1 MSNRNNIS
9 PIPFFTDKGEQTKWY
24 AFGRDYVYLSPKIY
38 ILPFQIQ
45 RAERKDFA
53 PSDEITSE
61 YIDGYLDKN
70 GNLVEQSGLN
80 AGVGSIDASE
90 ITNGY
95 LYINNMPSPI
105 FYKEITTR
113 VRGAQIAFVNAS
125 GKVFK
130 VENPITALGNT
141 TWSGVVTIPSGT
153 ATIYVTQYNK
163 TVSEENATYNKVAIT
178 PKTIKSAVLRD
189 ANDDAEITDLQM
201 TFSYSTI
208 DGRDYIVHIG
218 EEIDFLIAFEGYTD
232 KMYLELSDGIDT
244 WYSAYFGFCNPCM
257 KIEWYD
263 ADDFIMDAGAIVY
276 SNGYKNEIF
285 LDTEIGMPEYEFE
298 EEVAERNGY
307 QFPISQIS
315 YKKYKFTILVP
326 EEVCDVM
333 RFIRL
338 SDHIYIS
345 TRENTYK
352 ATSFLMTPT
361 WAEQGYLAEV
371 ACEFTTDTVAK
382 KIGKGV
388 TIAKN
393 V

>member
-9 PIPFFTDKGEQTKWY
+9 PFPFFLDKGEQTKWY
-24 AFGRDYVYLSPKIY
+24 AFGRDYVYLSPKRY

-53 PSDEITSE
+53 PSDAIVSE
-61 YIDGYLDKN
+61 YTDGYLDKN

-105 FYKEITTR
+105 FYQEITMR
-113 VRGAQIAFVNAS
+113 VQGAQIAFVNGS
-125 GKVFK
+125 GQVIK
-130 VENPITALGNT
+130 VENPITELGNT
-141 TWSGVVTIPSGT
+141 TWSGMVAIPQGT
-153 ATIYVTQYNK
+153 TTIYVTQYNK
-163 TVSEENATYNKVAIT
+163 VVSEENATYNKVAIT

-189 ANDDAEITDLQM
+189 AKTDAKIADLALA
-201 TFSYSTI
+201 FSYITI
-208 DGRDYIVHIG
+208 DSKDYIVHKG
-218 EEIDFLIAFEGYTD
+218 EETAFLEGFTD

-244 WYSAYFGFCNPCM
+244 WYSAYFGFCEPCM
-257 KIEWYD
+257 RIEWYD
-263 ADDFIMDAGAIVY
+263 VEDFLFDAGAIAY
-276 SNGYKNEIF
+276 SDGYKNEMF
-285 LDTEIGMPEYEFE
+285 FDAEIGMPEYEFE

-338 SDHIYIS
+338 SDHIRIS
-345 TRENTYK
+345 TKKDTYE

-361 WAEQGYLAEV
+361 WAEQGYFAEV

>member
-9 PIPFFTDKGEQTKWY
+9 PFPFFLDKGEQTKWY
-24 AFGRDYVYLSPKIY
+24 AFGRDYVYLSPKRY

-53 PSDEITSE
+53 PSDVIASD

-70 GNLVEQSGLN
+70 GNLVEQRGLN

-105 FYKEITTR
+105 FYQEITMR
-113 VRGAQIAFVNAS
+113 VQGAQISFVNGS
-125 GKVFK
+125 GQVIK
-130 VENPITALGNT
+130 VENPITELGNT
-141 TWSGVVTIPSGT
+141 TWSGMVAIPQGT
-153 ATIYVTQYNK
+153 TTIYVTQYNK
-163 TVSEENATYNKVAIT
+163 VVSEENATYNKVAIT

-189 ANDDAEITDLQM
+189 AKTDAKIADLALA
-201 TFSYSTI
+201 FSYITI
-208 DGRDYIVHIG
+208 ESKDYIVHKG
-218 EEIDFLIAFEGYTD
+218 EETSILEGFTD

-244 WYSAYFGFCNPCM
+244 WYSAYFGFCEPCM
-257 KIEWYD
+257 RIEWYD
-263 ADDFIMDAGAIVY
+263 AEDFLFDAGAIAY
-276 SNGYKNEIF
+276 SDGYKNEMF
-285 LDTEIGMPEYEFE
+285 FDAEIGMPEYEFE

-338 SDHIYIS
+338 SDHIRIS
-345 TRENTYK
+345 TKNDTYE

>member
-9 PIPFFTDKGEQTKWY
+9 PFPFFLDKGEQTKWY
-24 AFGRDYVYLSPKIY
+24 AFGRDYVYLSPKRY

-53 PSDEITSE
+53 PSDAIASD

-70 GNLVEQSGLN
+70 GNLVEQRDLN

-90 ITNGY
+90 ISNGY

-105 FYKEITTR
+105 FYQEITTR
-113 VRGAQIAFVNAS
+113 VQGAQIAFVNGS
-125 GKVFK
+125 GQVLK
-130 VENPITALGNT
+130 VENPITELGNT
-141 TWSGVVTIPSGT
+141 TWSGMVAIPQGT
-153 ATIYVTQYNK
+153 TTIYVTQYNK
-163 TVSEENATYNKVAIT
+163 IVSEENATYNKVAIT

-189 ANDDAEITDLQM
+189 AKTDAKIADLAL
-201 TFSYSTI
+201 TFSYITI
-208 DGRDYIVHIG
+208 ESKDYIVHKG
-218 EEIDFLIAFEGYTD
+218 EETALLEGFTD

-244 WYSAYFGFCNPCM
+244 WYSAYFGFCEPCM
-257 KIEWYD
+257 RIEWYD
-263 ADDFIMDAGAIVY
+263 VEDFLFDAGAIAY
-276 SNGYKNEIF
+276 SDGYKNEMF
-285 LDTEIGMPEYEFE
+285 FDAEIGMPEYEFE

-338 SDHIYIS
+338 SDHIRIS
-345 TRENTYK
+345 TKNDTYE

-388 TIAKN
+388 TIAKS

>member
-9 PIPFFTDKGEQTKWY
+9 PFPFFIDKGEQTKWY
-24 AFGRDYVYLSPKIY
+24 AFGRDYIYLSPKRY

-53 PSDEITSE
+53 PSDAITSE

-105 FYKEITTR
+105 FYQELTTR
-113 VRGAQIAFVNAS
+113 VRGAQISFVNGS
-125 GKVFK
+125 GQVLK
-130 VENPITALGNT
+130 VENPITELGNT
-141 TWSGVVTIPSGT
+141 TWSGMVAIPQGT
-153 ATIYVTQYNK
+153 TTIYVTQYNK
-163 TVSEENATYNKVAIT
+163 VVSKQNATYNKVAIT

-189 ANDDAEITDLQM
+189 AKTDAKITDLALA
-201 TFSYSTI
+201 FSYI
-208 DGRDYIVHIG
+208 AIGGKDYIVHKG
-218 EEIDFLIAFEGYTD
+218 EDAAFLEGFTD

-244 WYSAYFGFCNPCM
+244 WYSAYFGFCEPCM
-257 KIEWYD
+257 RIEWYD
-263 ADDFIMDAGAIVY
+263 VDDFLFDAGAIAY
-276 SNGYKNEIF
+276 SDGYKNEMF
-285 LDTEIGMPEYEFE
+285 FDAEIGMPEYEFE

-338 SDHIYIS
+338 SDHIRIS
-345 TRENTYK
+345 TKDDTYE

>member
-9 PIPFFTDKGEQTKWY
+9 PFPFFLDKGEQTKWY
-24 AFGRDYVYLSPKIY
+24 AFGRDYVYLSPKRY

-53 PSDEITSE
+53 PSDAIASE
-61 YIDGYLDKN
+61 YINGYLDKN
-70 GNLVEQSGLN
+70 GNLVEQSGPN
-80 AGVGSIDASE
+80 AGVGSIDASK

-105 FYKEITTR
+105 FYQEITTR
-113 VRGAQIAFVNAS
+113 VQGAQIAFVNGS
-125 GKVFK
+125 GQVLK
-130 VENPITALGNT
+130 VENPITELGNT
-141 TWSGVVTIPSGT
+141 TWSGMVTIPSGT
-153 ATIYVTQYNK
+153 TTIYVTQYNK
-163 TVSEENATYNKVAIT
+163 VVSEENATYNKVAIT

-189 ANDDAEITDLQM
+189 AKTDVKIADLALA
-201 TFSYSTI
+201 FSYITI
-208 DGRDYIVHIG
+208 ESKDYIVHKG
-218 EEIDFLIAFEGYTD
+218 EETAISEGFAD

-244 WYSAYFGFCNPCM
+244 WYSAYFGFCEPCM

-263 ADDFIMDAGAIVY
+263 AEDFVFDAGAIAY
-276 SNGYKNEIF
+276 SGGYKNEMYF
-285 LDTEIGMPEYEFE
+285 DAEIGMPEYEFE

-315 YKKYKFTILVP
+315 YKKYKFSILVP
-326 EEVCDVM
+326 EEVCDAM

-338 SDHIYIS
+338 SDYVKITTS
-345 TRENTYK
+345 EGTYD

>member
-24 AFGRDYVYLSPKIY
+24 AFGRDYVYLSPKRY

-45 RAERKDFA
+45 RAERKDFT
-53 PSDEITSE
+53 PSDEITAE
-61 YIDGYLDKN
+61 YIDGYLDEL
-70 GNLVEQSGLN
+70 GNLVEESGYGS
-80 AGVGSIDASE
+80 GVGQIDASE

-105 FYKEITTR
+105 YYTILSKR
-113 VRGAQIAFVNAS
+113 YRASQIVFANAS
-125 GKVFK
+125 GKVLK
-130 VENPITALGNT
+130 IENPILNSEGIT
-141 TWSGVVTIPSGT
+141 TWSGMVTIPSGT

-163 TVSEENATYNKVAIT
+163 LVSEENATYNKVAIT
-178 PKTIKSAVLRD
+178 PKTIKSVVLRD
-189 ANDDAEITDLQM
+189 ANNDEKIADLALA
-201 TFSYSTI
+201 FSIVTI
-208 DGRDYIVHIG
+208 DGRDYIVHKG
-218 EEIDFLIAFEGYTD
+218 EEAAFLEGFTD

-263 ADDFIMDAGAIVY
+263 VDDFIMDAGAIVY
-276 SNGYKNEIF
+276 SNGYKNELF

-315 YKKYKFTILVP
+315 YKKYKFMALVP
-326 EEVCDVM
+326 EDVCDVM

>member
-1 MSNRNNIS
+1 M
-9 PIPFFTDKGEQTKWY
+9 
-24 AFGRDYVYLSPKIY
+24 
-38 ILPFQIQ
+38 PFQIQ

-53 PSDEITSE
+53 PSDAIVSD

-70 GNLVEQSGLN
+70 GNLVKQSGLN

-125 GKVFK
+125 GKVIK
-130 VENPITALGNT
+130 VENPITEIGNS
-141 TWSGVVTIPSGT
+141 TWSGMVAIPQGT

-163 TVSEENATYNKVAIT
+163 GVSKENATYNKVAIT

-189 ANDDAEITDLQM
+189 AKTDEKIADLALF
-201 TFSYSTI
+201 FSYITI
-208 DGRDYIVHIG
+208 EGKDYIVHKG
-218 EEIDFLIAFEGYTD
+218 EESAFLEGFTD
-232 KMYLELSDGIDT
+232 NMYLELSDGIDT
-244 WYSAYFGFCNPCM
+244 WYSAYFGFCEPCM
-257 KIEWYD
+257 RIEWYD
-263 ADDFIMDAGAIVY
+263 VEDFLFDAGAIAY
-276 SNGYKNEIF
+276 SDGYKNEMF
-285 LDTEIGMPEYEFE
+285 FDAEIGMPEYEFE

-338 SDHIYIS
+338 SDHIRIS
-345 TRENTYK
+345 TRDNAYK

>member
-9 PIPFFTDKGEQTKWY
+9 PFPFFLDKGEQTKWY
-24 AFGRDYVYLSPKIY
+24 AFGRDYVYLSPKRY

-53 PSDEITSE
+53 PSDAIVSD

-105 FYKEITTR
+105 FYQEITMR
-113 VRGAQIAFVNAS
+113 VQGAQIAFVNGS
-125 GKVFK
+125 GQVIK
-130 VENPITALGNT
+130 VENPITELGNT
-141 TWSGVVTIPSGT
+141 TWSGMVAIPQGT
-153 ATIYVTQYNK
+153 TTIYVTQYNK
-163 TVSEENATYNKVAIT
+163 VVSEENATYNKVAIT

-189 ANDDAEITDLQM
+189 AKTDAKIADLALA
-201 TFSYSTI
+201 FSYITI
-208 DGRDYIVHIG
+208 ESKDYIVHKG
-218 EEIDFLIAFEGYTD
+218 EETAILEGFTD

-244 WYSAYFGFCNPCM
+244 WYSAYFGFCEPCM

-263 ADDFIMDAGAIVY
+263 VEDFLFDAGAIAY
-276 SNGYKNEIF
+276 SDGYKNEMF
-285 LDTEIGMPEYEFE
+285 FDAEIGMPEYEFE

-338 SDHIYIS
+338 SDHIRIS
-345 TRENTYK
+345 TKNDTYEV
-352 ATSFLMTPT
+352 TFFLMTPT

>member
-9 PIPFFTDKGEQTKWY
+9 PFPFFLDKGEQTKWY
-24 AFGRDYVYLSPKIY
+24 AFGRDYIYLSPKRY

-53 PSDEITSE
+53 PSDAIASE

-105 FYKEITTR
+105 FYQEITTR
-113 VRGAQIAFVNAS
+113 VRGAQISFVNGS
-125 GKVFK
+125 GQVLK
-130 VENPITALGNT
+130 VENPITELGNT
-141 TWSGVVTIPSGT
+141 TWSGMVAIPQGT
-153 ATIYVTQYNK
+153 TTIYVTQYNK
-163 TVSEENATYNKVAIT
+163 VVSEENTTYNKAAIT

-189 ANDDAEITDLQM
+189 AKTDAKIADLALA
-201 TFSYSTI
+201 FSYITI
-208 DGRDYIVHIG
+208 GGKDYIVHKG
-218 EEIDFLIAFEGYTD
+218 EEIAFLEGFTD

-244 WYSAYFGFCNPCM
+244 WYSAYFGFCEPCM
-257 KIEWYD
+257 RIEWYD
-263 ADDFIMDAGAIVY
+263 VEDFLFDAGAIAY
-276 SNGYKNEIF
+276 SDGYKNEMF
-285 LDTEIGMPEYEFE
+285 FDAEIGMPEYEFE
-298 EEVAERNGY
+298 EEVTERNGY

-338 SDHIYIS
+338 SDHIRIS
-345 TRENTYK
+345 TKNDTYE

-388 TIAKN
+388 TIAKT

>member
-9 PIPFFTDKGEQTKWY
+9 PFPFFIDKGEQTKWY
-24 AFGRDYVYLSPKIY
+24 AFGRDYVYLSPKRY

-53 PSDEITSE
+53 PSDAIASE

-95 LYINNMPSPI
+95 LYIYNMPSPV
-105 FYKEITTR
+105 FYQEISTR
-113 VRGAQIAFVNAS
+113 VRGAQISFVNGS
-125 GKVFK
+125 GQVLK
-130 VENPITALGNT
+130 VENPITELGNT
-141 TWSGVVTIPSGT
+141 TWSGMVAIPQGT
-153 ATIYVTQYNK
+153 TTIYVTQYNK
-163 TVSEENATYNKVAIT
+163 VVSEENATYNKVAIT

-189 ANDDAEITDLQM
+189 AKTDAKIVDLSLA
-201 TFSYSTI
+201 FSYITI
-208 DGRDYIVHIG
+208 EGKDYIVHKG
-218 EEIDFLIAFEGYTD
+218 EEIAFLEGFTD

-244 WYSAYFGFCNPCM
+244 WYSAYFGFCEPCM
-257 KIEWYD
+257 RIEWYD
-263 ADDFIMDAGAIVY
+263 VEDFLFDAGAISY
-276 SNGYKNEIF
+276 SDGYKNEMF
-285 LDTEIGMPEYEFE
+285 FDAEIGMPEYEFE

-338 SDHIYIS
+338 SDHIRIS
-345 TRENTYK
+345 TKNDTYE

>member
-9 PIPFFTDKGEQTKWY
+9 PFPFFLDKGEQTKWY
-24 AFGRDYVYLSPKIY
+24 AFGRDYVYLSPKRY

-53 PSDEITSE
+53 PSDAIVSD

-105 FYKEITTR
+105 FYQEITMR
-113 VRGAQIAFVNAS
+113 VHGAQIAFVNGS
-125 GKVFK
+125 GQVIK
-130 VENPITALGNT
+130 VENPITELGNT
-141 TWSGVVTIPSGT
+141 TWSGMVAIPQGT
-153 ATIYVTQYNK
+153 TTIYVTQYNK
-163 TVSEENATYNKVAIT
+163 VVSEENATYNKVAIT

-189 ANDDAEITDLQM
+189 AKTDAKIADLALA
-201 TFSYSTI
+201 FSYITI
-208 DGRDYIVHIG
+208 ESKDYIVHKG
-218 EEIDFLIAFEGYTD
+218 EETAFLEGFTD

-244 WYSAYFGFCNPCM
+244 WYSAYFGFCEPCM
-257 KIEWYD
+257 RIEWYD
-263 ADDFIMDAGAIVY
+263 VEDFLFDAGAIAY
-276 SNGYKNEIF
+276 SNGYKNEMF
-285 LDTEIGMPEYEFE
+285 FDAEIGMPEYEFE

-338 SDHIYIS
+338 SDHIRIS
-345 TRENTYK
+345 TKNDTYEV
-352 ATSFLMTPT
+352 TSFLMTPT

>member
-9 PIPFFTDKGEQTKWY
+9 PFPFFLDKGEQTKWY
-24 AFGRDYVYLSPKIY
+24 AFGRDYIYLSPKRY

-53 PSDEITSE
+53 PSDAIVSE

-105 FYKEITTR
+105 FYQEITMR
-113 VRGAQIAFVNAS
+113 VQGAQIAFVNGS
-125 GKVFK
+125 GQVIK
-130 VENPITALGNT
+130 VENPITELGNT
-141 TWSGVVTIPSGT
+141 TWSGMVAIPQGT
-153 ATIYVTQYNK
+153 TTIYVTQYNK
-163 TVSEENATYNKVAIT
+163 VVSEENATYNKVAIT

-189 ANDDAEITDLQM
+189 AKTDAKIADLALA
-201 TFSYSTI
+201 FSYITI
-208 DGRDYIVHIG
+208 DSKDYIVHKG
-218 EEIDFLIAFEGYTD
+218 EETSILEGFTD

-244 WYSAYFGFCNPCM
+244 WYSAYFGFCEPCM
-257 KIEWYD
+257 RIEWYD
-263 ADDFIMDAGAIVY
+263 VEDFLFDAGAIAY
-276 SNGYKNEIF
+276 SDGYKNEMF
-285 LDTEIGMPEYEFE
+285 FDAEIGMPEYEFE

-338 SDHIYIS
+338 SDHIRIS
-345 TRENTYK
+345 TKNDTYE

>member
-24 AFGRDYVYLSPKIY
+24 AFGRDYVYLSPKRY

-45 RAERKDFA
+45 RAERKDFT
-53 PSDEITSE
+53 PSDEITAE
-61 YIDGYLDKN
+61 YIDGYLDEL
-70 GNLVEQSGLN
+70 GNLVEESGYGS
-80 AGVGSIDASE
+80 GVGQIDASE

-105 FYKEITTR
+105 YYTILSKR
-113 VRGAQIAFVNAS
+113 YRASQIVFANAS
-125 GKVFK
+125 GKVLK
-130 VENPITALGNT
+130 IENPILNSEGRT
-141 TWSGVVTIPSGT
+141 TWSGIVAIPSGT
-153 ATIYVTQYNK
+153 ATIYVTQYN
-163 TVSEENATYNKVAIT
+163 TEVTEENATYNKVAIT
-178 PKTIKSAVLRD
+178 PKTIKSVVLRD
-189 ANDDAEITDLQM
+189 ANNDAKIADL
-201 TFSYSTI
+201 TLAFSIVTI
-208 DGRDYIVHIG
+208 DGRDYIVHKG
-218 EEIDFLIAFEGYTD
+218 EEIALLEGFTD

-257 KIEWYD
+257 RIEWYD
-263 ADDFIMDAGAIVY
+263 VEDFIMDAGAIAY
-276 SNGYKNEIF
+276 SDGYKNEMF
-285 LDTEIGMPEYEFE
+285 FDAEIGMPEYEFE

>member
-9 PIPFFTDKGEQTKWY
+9 PFPFFIDKGEQTKWY
-24 AFGRDYVYLSPKIY
+24 AFGRDYVYLSPKRY

-53 PSDEITSE
+53 PSDAIASE

-105 FYKEITTR
+105 FYQEITTR
-113 VRGAQIAFVNAS
+113 VQGAQIAFVNGS
-125 GKVFK
+125 GQVLK
-130 VENPITALGNT
+130 VENPITELGNT
-141 TWSGVVTIPSGT
+141 TWSGMVAIPQGT
-153 ATIYVTQYNK
+153 TTIYVTQYNK
-163 TVSEENATYNKVAIT
+163 LVSEENATYNKVAIT
-178 PKTIKSAVLRD
+178 PKTIKSAILRD
-189 ANDDAEITDLQM
+189 AKTDVKIADLALA
-201 TFSYSTI
+201 FSYITI
-208 DGRDYIVHIG
+208 ESKDYIVHKG
-218 EEIDFLIAFEGYTD
+218 EETALLEGFTD

-244 WYSAYFGFCNPCM
+244 WYSAYFGFCEPCM
-257 KIEWYD
+257 RIEWYD
-263 ADDFIMDAGAIVY
+263 VDDFLFDAGAIAY
-276 SNGYKNEIF
+276 SDGYKNEMF
-285 LDTEIGMPEYEFE
+285 FDAEIGMPEYEFE

-315 YKKYKFTILVP
+315 YKKYKFTLLVP

-338 SDHIYIS
+338 SDHIRIS
-345 TRENTYK
+345 TKNDTYE

>member
-9 PIPFFTDKGEQTKWY
+9 PFPFFLDKGEQTKWY
-24 AFGRDYVYLSPKIY
+24 AFGRDYVYLSPKRY

-53 PSDEITSE
+53 PSDAIVSE

-105 FYKEITTR
+105 FYQEITMR
-113 VRGAQIAFVNAS
+113 VQGAQIAFVNGS
-125 GKVFK
+125 GQVIK
-130 VENPITALGNT
+130 VENPITELGNT
-141 TWSGVVTIPSGT
+141 TWSGMVAIPQGT
-153 ATIYVTQYNK
+153 TTIYVTQYNK
-163 TVSEENATYNKVAIT
+163 VVSEENATYNKVAIT

-189 ANDDAEITDLQM
+189 AKTDAKIADLALA
-201 TFSYSTI
+201 FSYITI
-208 DGRDYIVHIG
+208 DSKDYIVHKG
-218 EEIDFLIAFEGYTD
+218 EETAILEGFTD

-244 WYSAYFGFCNPCM
+244 WYSAYFGFCEPCM
-257 KIEWYD
+257 RIEWYD
-263 ADDFIMDAGAIVY
+263 VEDFLFDAGAIAY
-276 SNGYKNEIF
+276 SDGYKNEMF
-285 LDTEIGMPEYEFE
+285 FDAEIGMPEYEFE

-338 SDHIYIS
+338 SDHIRIS
-345 TRENTYK
+345 TKNDTYE

-371 ACEFTTDTVAK
+371 ACESTTDTVAK

>member
-9 PIPFFTDKGEQTKWY
+9 PFPFFLDKGEQTKWY
-24 AFGRDYVYLSPKIY
+24 AFGRDYIYLSPKRY

-53 PSDEITSE
+53 PSDAIVSE

-105 FYKEITTR
+105 FYQEISTR
-113 VRGAQIAFVNAS
+113 VRGAQISFVNGS
-125 GKVFK
+125 GQVIK

-141 TWSGVVTIPSGT
+141 TWSGMVAIPQGT
-153 ATIYVTQYNK
+153 TTIYVTQYNK
-163 TVSEENATYNKVAIT
+163 VVSEENATYNKVAIT

-189 ANDDAEITDLQM
+189 AKTDAKIADLALA
-201 TFSYSTI
+201 FSYITI
-208 DGRDYIVHIG
+208 ESKDYIVHKG
-218 EEIDFLIAFEGYTD
+218 EETAILEGFTD

-244 WYSAYFGFCNPCM
+244 WYSAYFGFCEPCM
-257 KIEWYD
+257 RIEWYD
-263 ADDFIMDAGAIVY
+263 VEDFLFDAGAIAY
-276 SNGYKNEIF
+276 SDGYKNEMF
-285 LDTEIGMPEYEFE
+285 FDAEIGMPEYEFE

-338 SDHIYIS
+338 SDHIRIS
-345 TRENTYK
+345 TKNDTYE

>member
-9 PIPFFTDKGEQTKWY
+9 PFPFFLDKGEQTKWY
-24 AFGRDYVYLSPKIY
+24 AFGRDYIYLSPKRY

-53 PSDEITSE
+53 PSDAIVSE

-95 LYINNMPSPI
+95 LYINNMPSPV
-105 FYKEITTR
+105 FYQEISTR
-113 VRGAQIAFVNAS
+113 VRGAQISFVNGS
-125 GKVFK
+125 GQVIK
-130 VENPITALGNT
+130 VENPITELGNT
-141 TWSGVVTIPSGT
+141 TWSGMVAIPQGT
-153 ATIYVTQYNK
+153 TTIYVTQYNK
-163 TVSEENATYNKVAIT
+163 VVSEENATYNKVAIT

-189 ANDDAEITDLQM
+189 AKTDAKIADLALA
-201 TFSYSTI
+201 FSYITI
-208 DGRDYIVHIG
+208 ESKDYIVHKG
-218 EEIDFLIAFEGYTD
+218 EETAILEGFTD

-244 WYSAYFGFCNPCM
+244 WYSAYFGFCEPCM
-257 KIEWYD
+257 RIEWYD
-263 ADDFIMDAGAIVY
+263 VEDFLFDAGAIAY
-276 SNGYKNEIF
+276 SDGYKNEMF
-285 LDTEIGMPEYEFE
+285 FDAEIGMPEYEFE

-338 SDHIYIS
+338 SDHIRIS
-345 TRENTYK
+345 TKNDTYE

>member
-9 PIPFFTDKGEQTKWY
+9 PFPFFLDKGEQTKWY
-24 AFGRDYVYLSPKIY
+24 AFGRDYIYLSPKRY

-53 PSDEITSE
+53 PSDAIASE

-105 FYKEITTR
+105 FYQEITTR
-113 VRGAQIAFVNAS
+113 VQGAQISFVNGS
-125 GKVFK
+125 GNVLK
-130 VENPITALGNT
+130 VENPITELGNT
-141 TWSGVVTIPSGT
+141 TWSGMVAIPQGT

-163 TVSEENATYNKVAIT
+163 LVSEENATYNKVAIT

-189 ANDDAEITDLQM
+189 AKTDAKIADLALA
-201 TFSYSTI
+201 FSYITI
-208 DGRDYIVHIG
+208 ERKEYIVHKG
-218 EEIDFLIAFEGYTD
+218 EETAFLEGLTD

-244 WYSAYFGFCNPCM
+244 WHSAYFGFCEPCM

-263 ADDFIMDAGAIVY
+263 VEDFLFDAGAIVY
-276 SNGYKNEIF
+276 SDGYKNEMF
-285 LDTEIGMPEYEFE
+285 FDAEIGMPEYEFE

-315 YKKYKFTILVP
+315 YKKYKFTLLVP

-338 SDHIYIS
+338 SDHIRIS
-345 TRENTYK
+345 TKNDTYE

>member
-9 PIPFFTDKGEQTKWY
+9 PFPFFLDKGEQTKWY
-24 AFGRDYVYLSPKIY
+24 AFGRDYVYLSPKRY

-53 PSDEITSE
+53 PSDAIASE

-70 GNLVEQSGLN
+70 GNLVEQSSLN

-105 FYKEITTR
+105 FYQEITMR
-113 VRGAQIAFVNAS
+113 VQGAQIAFVNGS
-125 GKVFK
+125 GQVIK
-130 VENPITALGNT
+130 VENPITELGNT
-141 TWSGVVTIPSGT
+141 TWSGMVAIPKGT
-153 ATIYVTQYNK
+153 TTIYVTQYNK
-163 TVSEENATYNKVAIT
+163 VVSEENATYNKVAIT

-189 ANDDAEITDLQM
+189 AKTDAKIADLALA
-201 TFSYSTI
+201 FSYITI
-208 DGRDYIVHIG
+208 ESKDYIVHKG
-218 EEIDFLIAFEGYTD
+218 EETAFLEGFTD

-244 WYSAYFGFCNPCM
+244 WYSAYFGFCEPCM
-257 KIEWYD
+257 RIEWYD
-263 ADDFIMDAGAIVY
+263 VEDFLFDAGAIAY
-276 SNGYKNEIF
+276 SDGYKNEMF
-285 LDTEIGMPEYEFE
+285 FDAEIGMPEYEFE

-338 SDHIYIS
+338 SDHIRIS
-345 TRENTYK
+345 TKNDTYE

>member
-9 PIPFFTDKGEQTKWY
+9 PFPFFLDKGEQTKWY
-24 AFGRDYVYLSPKIY
+24 AFGRDYIYLSPKRY

-53 PSDEITSE
+53 PSDAIVSD

-105 FYKEITTR
+105 FYQEITMR
-113 VRGAQIAFVNAS
+113 VQGAQIAFVNGS
-125 GKVFK
+125 GQVIK
-130 VENPITALGNT
+130 VENPITELGNT
-141 TWSGVVTIPSGT
+141 TWSGMVAIPQGT
-153 ATIYVTQYNK
+153 TTIYVTQYNK
-163 TVSEENATYNKVAIT
+163 VVSEENATYNKVAIT

-189 ANDDAEITDLQM
+189 AKTDAKIADLALA
-201 TFSYSTI
+201 FSYITI
-208 DGRDYIVHIG
+208 ESKDYIVHKG
-218 EEIDFLIAFEGYTD
+218 EETSILEGFTD

-244 WYSAYFGFCNPCM
+244 WYSAYFGFCEPCM
-257 KIEWYD
+257 RIEWYD
-263 ADDFIMDAGAIVY
+263 VEDFLFDAGAIAY
-276 SNGYKNEIF
+276 SDGYKNEMF
-285 LDTEIGMPEYEFE
+285 FDAEIGMPEYEFE

-338 SDHIYIS
+338 SDHIRIS
-345 TRENTYK
+345 TKNDTYE

>member
-9 PIPFFTDKGEQTKWY
+9 PFPFFLDKGEQTKWY
-24 AFGRDYVYLSPKIY
+24 AFGRDYVYLSPKRY

-53 PSDEITSE
+53 PSDAIVSE

-105 FYKEITTR
+105 FYQEITMR
-113 VRGAQIAFVNAS
+113 VQGAQIAFVNGS
-125 GKVFK
+125 GQVIK
-130 VENPITALGNT
+130 VENPITELGNT
-141 TWSGVVTIPSGT
+141 TWSGMVAIPQGT
-153 ATIYVTQYNK
+153 TTIYVTQYNK
-163 TVSEENATYNKVAIT
+163 VVSEENATYNKVAIT

-189 ANDDAEITDLQM
+189 AKTDAKIADLALA
-201 TFSYSTI
+201 FSYITI
-208 DGRDYIVHIG
+208 ESKDYIVHKG
-218 EEIDFLIAFEGYTD
+218 EETAILEGFTD

-244 WYSAYFGFCNPCM
+244 WYSAYFGFCEPCM
-257 KIEWYD
+257 RIEWYD
-263 ADDFIMDAGAIVY
+263 VEDFLFDAGAIAY
-276 SNGYKNEIF
+276 SDGYKNEMF
-285 LDTEIGMPEYEFE
+285 FDAEIGMPEYEFE

-338 SDHIYIS
+338 SDHIRIS
-345 TRENTYK
+345 TKNDTYE

>member
-9 PIPFFTDKGEQTKWY
+9 PFPFFLDKGEQTKWY
-24 AFGRDYVYLSPKIY
+24 AFGRDYVYLSPKRY

-45 RAERKDFA
+45 RPELKDFVL
-53 PSDEITSE
+53 SDAIAAE
-61 YIDGYLDKN
+61 YTDGYLDRN
-70 GNLVEQSGLN
+70 GNLIEGVHN
-80 AGVGSIDASE
+80 AGVGCIDA
-90 ITNGY
+90 IMIPNGF
-95 LYINNMPSPI
+95 LYINNMPSPVS
-105 FYKEITTR
+105 YYEESTPWQ
-113 VRGAQIAFVNAS
+113 GAQISFVNAS
-125 GKVFK
+125 GKVIK
-130 VENPITALGNT
+130 VDNPMPSTAT
-141 TWSGVVTIPSGT
+141 TWSGMVTIPPGT
-153 ATIYVTQYNK
+153 ETIYVTQYNK
-163 TVSEENATYNKVAIT
+163 AVSEENATYNKVATT

-189 ANDDAEITDLQM
+189 AKTDAKIADLALA
-201 TFSYSTI
+201 FSYITI
-208 DGRDYIVHIG
+208 GGKDYIVHNR
-218 EEIDFLIAFEGYTD
+218 EETAFLEGFTD

-244 WYSAYFGFCNPCM
+244 WYSAYFGFCEPCM
-257 KIEWYD
+257 RIEWYD
-263 ADDFIMDAGAIVY
+263 VEDFLFDAGAIAY
-276 SNGYKNEIF
+276 SDGYKNEMF
-285 LDTEIGMPEYEFE
+285 FDAEIGMPEYEFE

-338 SDHIYIS
+338 SDHIRIS
-345 TRENTYK
+345 TKNDTYE

>member
-9 PIPFFTDKGEQTKWY
+9 PFPFFLDKGEQTKWY
-24 AFGRDYVYLSPKIY
+24 AFGRDYVYLSPKRY

-53 PSDEITSE
+53 PSDAIVSE

-70 GNLVEQSGLN
+70 GNLVEQSSLN

-105 FYKEITTR
+105 FYQEITMR
-113 VRGAQIAFVNAS
+113 VQGAQISFVNGS
-125 GKVFK
+125 GQVIK
-130 VENPITALGNT
+130 VENPITELGNT
-141 TWSGVVTIPSGT
+141 TWSGMVAIPQGT
-153 ATIYVTQYNK
+153 TTIYVTQYNK
-163 TVSEENATYNKVAIT
+163 VVSEENATYNKVAIT

-189 ANDDAEITDLQM
+189 AKTDAKIADLALA
-201 TFSYSTI
+201 FSYITI
-208 DGRDYIVHIG
+208 ESKDYIVHKG
-218 EEIDFLIAFEGYTD
+218 EETAFLEGFTD

-244 WYSAYFGFCNPCM
+244 WYSAYFGFCEPCM
-257 KIEWYD
+257 RIEWYD
-263 ADDFIMDAGAIVY
+263 VEDFLFDAGAIAY
-276 SNGYKNEIF
+276 SDGYKNEMF
-285 LDTEIGMPEYEFE
+285 FDAEIGMPEYEFE

-315 YKKYKFTILVP
+315 YKKYKFTLLVP

-338 SDHIYIS
+338 SDHIRIS
-345 TRENTYK
+345 TKNDTYE

>member
-9 PIPFFTDKGEQTKWY
+9 PFPFFLDKGEQTKWY
-24 AFGRDYVYLSPKIY
+24 AFGRDYVYLSPKRY

-53 PSDEITSE
+53 PSDAIASD
-61 YIDGYLDKN
+61 YINGYLDKN

-95 LYINNMPSPI
+95 LYINNMPSPV
-105 FYKEITTR
+105 FYQEITMR
-113 VRGAQIAFVNAS
+113 VQGAQIAFVNGS
-125 GKVFK
+125 GQVIK
-130 VENPITALGNT
+130 VENPITELGNT
-141 TWSGVVTIPSGT
+141 TWSGMVAIPQGT
-153 ATIYVTQYNK
+153 TTIYVTQYNK
-163 TVSEENATYNKVAIT
+163 VVSEENATYNKVAIT

-189 ANDDAEITDLQM
+189 AKTDAKIADLALA
-201 TFSYSTI
+201 FSYITI
-208 DGRDYIVHIG
+208 ENKDYIVHKG
-218 EEIDFLIAFEGYTD
+218 EETALLEGFTD

-244 WYSAYFGFCNPCM
+244 WYSAYLGFCEPCM
-257 KIEWYD
+257 RIEWYD
-263 ADDFIMDAGAIVY
+263 VEDFLFDAGAIAY
-276 SNGYKNEIF
+276 SDGYKNEMF
-285 LDTEIGMPEYEFE
+285 FDAEIGMPEYEFE

-315 YKKYKFTILVP
+315 YKKYKFTLLVP

-338 SDHIYIS
+338 SDHIRIS
-345 TRENTYK
+345 TKNDTYE

>member
-9 PIPFFTDKGEQTKWY
+9 PFPFFLDKGEQTKWY
-24 AFGRDYVYLSPKIY
+24 AFGRDYVYLSPKRY

-53 PSDEITSE
+53 PSDAIASD
-61 YIDGYLDKN
+61 YINGYLDKN

-105 FYKEITTR
+105 FYQEITMR
-113 VRGAQIAFVNAS
+113 VQGAQIAFVNGS
-125 GKVFK
+125 GQVIK
-130 VENPITALGNT
+130 VENPITELGNT
-141 TWSGVVTIPSGT
+141 TWSGMVAIPQGT
-153 ATIYVTQYNK
+153 TTIYVTQYNK
-163 TVSEENATYNKVAIT
+163 VVSEENATYNKVAIT
-178 PKTIKSAVLRD
+178 PKTIKSVVLRD
-189 ANDDAEITDLQM
+189 AKTDAKIADLALA
-201 TFSYSTI
+201 FSYITI
-208 DGRDYIVHIG
+208 ESKDYIVHKG
-218 EEIDFLIAFEGYTD
+218 EETAILEGFTD

-244 WYSAYFGFCNPCM
+244 WYSAYFGFCEPCM
-257 KIEWYD
+257 RIEWYD
-263 ADDFIMDAGAIVY
+263 VEDFLFDAGAIAY
-276 SNGYKNEIF
+276 SDGYKNEMF
-285 LDTEIGMPEYEFE
+285 FDAEIGMPEYEFE

-338 SDHIYIS
+338 SDHIRIS
-345 TRENTYK
+345 TKNDTYE

>member
-9 PIPFFTDKGEQTKWY
+9 PFPFFSDKGEQTKWY
-24 AFGRDYVYLSPKIY
+24 AFGRDYVYLSPKRY

-45 RAERKDFA
+45 RAERKDFT

-70 GNLVEQSGLN
+70 GNLVEETGLN

-105 FYKEITTR
+105 FYKEITTS
-113 VRGAQIAFVNAS
+113 VRGAQIAFVNAR
-125 GKVFK
+125 GKVIK
-130 VENPITALGNT
+130 VENPITAFGNT
-141 TWSGVVTIPSGT
+141 TWSGMVAIPSGT

-163 TVSEENATYNKVAIT
+163 VVSEENATYNKVAIT

-189 ANDDAEITDLQM
+189 AKTDEKIADLALA
-201 TFSYSTI
+201 FSYITI
-208 DGRDYIVHIG
+208 EGKDNIVHKG
-218 EEIDFLIAFEGYTD
+218 EETAFLEGFTD

-244 WYSAYFGFCNPCM
+244 WYSAYFGFCEPCM
-257 KIEWYD
+257 RIEWYD
-263 ADDFIMDAGAIVY
+263 VEDFLFDAGAIAY
-276 SNGYKNEIF
+276 SDGYKNEMF
-285 LDTEIGMPEYEFE
+285 FDAEIGMPEYEFE

-315 YKKYKFTILVP
+315 YKKYKFILLVP

-345 TRENTYK
+345 TRDNVYK

>member
-9 PIPFFTDKGEQTKWY
+9 PFPFFLDKGEQTKWY
-24 AFGRDYVYLSPKIY
+24 AFGRDYIYLSPKRY

-53 PSDEITSE
+53 PSDAIASD

-95 LYINNMPSPI
+95 LYINNMPSPV
-105 FYKEITTR
+105 FYQEISTR
-113 VRGAQIAFVNAS
+113 VRGAQISFVNGS
-125 GKVFK
+125 GQVIK
-130 VENPITALGNT
+130 VENPITELGNT
-141 TWSGVVTIPSGT
+141 TWSGMVAIPQGT
-153 ATIYVTQYNK
+153 TTIYVTQYNK
-163 TVSEENATYNKVAIT
+163 VVSEENATYNKVAIT

-189 ANDDAEITDLQM
+189 AKTDVKIADLALA
-201 TFSYSTI
+201 FSYITI
-208 DGRDYIVHIG
+208 ESKDYIVHKG
-218 EEIDFLIAFEGYTD
+218 EEIASSEGFTD

-244 WYSAYFGFCNPCM
+244 WYSAYFGFCEPCM

-263 ADDFIMDAGAIVY
+263 VEDFLFDAGAIAY
-276 SNGYKNEIF
+276 SDGYKNEMF
-285 LDTEIGMPEYEFE
+285 FDAEIGMPEYEFE

-338 SDHIYIS
+338 SDHIRIS
-345 TRENTYK
+345 TKNDTYE

>member
-9 PIPFFTDKGEQTKWY
+9 PFPFFLDKGEQTKWY
-24 AFGRDYVYLSPKIY
+24 AFGRDYIYLSPKRY

-53 PSDEITSE
+53 PSDAIASD

-80 AGVGSIDASE
+80 AGVGSIDASV

-105 FYKEITTR
+105 FYQEITMR
-113 VRGAQIAFVNAS
+113 VQGAQISFVNGS
-125 GKVFK
+125 GNVLK
-130 VENPITALGNT
+130 VENPITELGNT
-141 TWSGVVTIPSGT
+141 TWSGMVAIPQGT
-153 ATIYVTQYNK
+153 TTIYVTQYNK
-163 TVSEENATYNKVAIT
+163 IVSEENATYNKVAIT

-189 ANDDAEITDLQM
+189 AKTDAKIADLALA
-201 TFSYSTI
+201 FSYITI
-208 DGRDYIVHIG
+208 EGKDYIVHKG
-218 EEIDFLIAFEGYTD
+218 EETALLEGFTD

-244 WYSAYFGFCNPCM
+244 WYSAYFGFCEPCM
-257 KIEWYD
+257 RIEWYD
-263 ADDFIMDAGAIVY
+263 VEDFLFDAGAIAY
-276 SNGYKNEIF
+276 SDGYKNEMF
-285 LDTEIGMPEYEFE
+285 FDAEIGMPEYEFE

-338 SDHIYIS
+338 SDHIRIS
-345 TRENTYK
+345 TKNDTYE

-388 TIAKN
+388 TIAKS

>member
-9 PIPFFTDKGEQTKWY
+9 PFPFFLDKGEQTKWY
-24 AFGRDYVYLSPKIY
+24 AFGRDYIYLSPKRY

-45 RAERKDFA
+45 RAERKGFA
-53 PSDEITSE
+53 PSDAIASD

-70 GNLVEQSGLN
+70 GNLVEQSSLN

-105 FYKEITTR
+105 FYQEITMR
-113 VRGAQIAFVNAS
+113 VQGAQISFVNGS
-125 GKVFK
+125 GQVIK

-141 TWSGVVTIPSGT
+141 TWSGMVAIPQGT
-153 ATIYVTQYNK
+153 TTIYVTQYNK
-163 TVSEENATYNKVAIT
+163 VVSEENATYNKVAIT

-189 ANDDAEITDLQM
+189 AKTDAKIADLALA
-201 TFSYSTI
+201 FSYITI
-208 DGRDYIVHIG
+208 ESKDYIVHKG
-218 EEIDFLIAFEGYTD
+218 EETAFLEGFTD
-232 KMYLELSDGIDT
+232 KMYLELSDGIDA
-244 WYSAYFGFCNPCM
+244 WYSAYFGFCEPCM
-257 KIEWYD
+257 RIEWYD
-263 ADDFIMDAGAIVY
+263 VEDFLLDAGAIAY
-276 SNGYKNEIF
+276 SDGYKNEMF
-285 LDTEIGMPEYEFE
+285 FDAEIGMPEYEFE

-338 SDHIYIS
+338 SDHIRIS
-345 TRENTYK
+345 TKNDTYE

>member
-9 PIPFFTDKGEQTKWY
+9 PFPFFLDKGEQTKWY
-24 AFGRDYVYLSPKIY
+24 AFGRDYVYLSPKRY

-53 PSDEITSE
+53 PSDAIVSE

-105 FYKEITTR
+105 FYQEITMR
-113 VRGAQIAFVNAS
+113 VQGAQIAFVNGS
-125 GKVFK
+125 GQVIK
-130 VENPITALGNT
+130 VENPITELGNT
-141 TWSGVVTIPSGT
+141 TWSGMVAIPQGT
-153 ATIYVTQYNK
+153 TTIYVTQYNK
-163 TVSEENATYNKVAIT
+163 VVSEENATYNKVAIT

-189 ANDDAEITDLQM
+189 AKTDAKIADLALA
-201 TFSYSTI
+201 FSYITI
-208 DGRDYIVHIG
+208 DSKDYIVHKG
-218 EEIDFLIAFEGYTD
+218 EETAILEGFTD

-244 WYSAYFGFCNPCM
+244 WYSAYFGFCEPCM
-257 KIEWYD
+257 RIEWYD
-263 ADDFIMDAGAIVY
+263 VEDFLFDAGAIAY
-276 SNGYKNEIF
+276 SDGYKNEMF
-285 LDTEIGMPEYEFE
+285 FDAEIGMPEYEFE

-338 SDHIYIS
+338 SDHIRIS
-345 TRENTYK
+345 TKNDTYE

>member
-9 PIPFFTDKGEQTKWY
+9 PFPFFLDKGEQTKWY
-24 AFGRDYVYLSPKIY
+24 AFGRDYIYLSPKRY

-53 PSDEITSE
+53 PSDAIVSE

-70 GNLVEQSGLN
+70 GNLVEQSSLN

-105 FYKEITTR
+105 FYQEITMR
-113 VRGAQIAFVNAS
+113 VQGAQIAFVNGS
-125 GKVFK
+125 GQVIK
-130 VENPITALGNT
+130 VENPITELGNT
-141 TWSGVVTIPSGT
+141 TWSGMVAIPQGT
-153 ATIYVTQYNK
+153 TTIYVTQYNK
-163 TVSEENATYNKVAIT
+163 IVSEENATYNKVAIT

-189 ANDDAEITDLQM
+189 AKTDAKIADLALA
-201 TFSYSTI
+201 FSYITI
-208 DGRDYIVHIG
+208 ESKDYIVHKG
-218 EEIDFLIAFEGYTD
+218 EETAILEGFTD

-244 WYSAYFGFCNPCM
+244 WYSAYFGFCEPCM
-257 KIEWYD
+257 RIEWYD
-263 ADDFIMDAGAIVY
+263 VEDFLFDAGAIAY
-276 SNGYKNEIF
+276 SDGYKNEMF
-285 LDTEIGMPEYEFE
+285 FDAEIGMPEYEFE

-338 SDHIYIS
+338 SDHIRIS
-345 TRENTYK
+345 TKNDTYE

>member
-9 PIPFFTDKGEQTKWY
+9 PFPFFLDKGEQTKWY
-24 AFGRDYVYLSPKIY
+24 AFGRDYIYLSPKRY

-53 PSDEITSE
+53 PSDAIVSE

-80 AGVGSIDASE
+80 AGIGSIDASE

-105 FYKEITTR
+105 FYQEITMR
-113 VRGAQIAFVNAS
+113 VQGAQIAFVNGS
-125 GKVFK
+125 GQVIK
-130 VENPITALGNT
+130 VENPITELGNT
-141 TWSGVVTIPSGT
+141 TWSGMVAIPQGT
-153 ATIYVTQYNK
+153 TTIYVTQYNK
-163 TVSEENATYNKVAIT
+163 VVSEENATYNKVAIT

-189 ANDDAEITDLQM
+189 AKTDAKIADLALA
-201 TFSYSTI
+201 FSYITI
-208 DGRDYIVHIG
+208 ESKDYIVHKG
-218 EEIDFLIAFEGYTD
+218 EETAFLEGFTD

-244 WYSAYFGFCNPCM
+244 WYSAYFGFCEPCM
-257 KIEWYD
+257 RIEWYD
-263 ADDFIMDAGAIVY
+263 VEDFLFDAGAIAY
-276 SNGYKNEIF
+276 SDGYKNEMF
-285 LDTEIGMPEYEFE
+285 FDAEIGMPEYEFE

-338 SDHIYIS
+338 SDHIRIS
-345 TRENTYK
+345 TKNDTYE

>member
-9 PIPFFTDKGEQTKWY
+9 PFPFFLDKGEQTKWY
-24 AFGRDYVYLSPKIY
+24 AFGRDYVYLSPKRY

-53 PSDEITSE
+53 PSDAIASD
-61 YIDGYLDKN
+61 YINGYLDKN

-105 FYKEITTR
+105 FYQEITMR
-113 VRGAQIAFVNAS
+113 VQGAQIAFVNGS
-125 GKVFK
+125 GQVIK
-130 VENPITALGNT
+130 VENPITELGNT
-141 TWSGVVTIPSGT
+141 TWSGMVAIPQGT
-153 ATIYVTQYNK
+153 TTIYVTQYNK
-163 TVSEENATYNKVAIT
+163 VVSEENATYNKVAIT

-189 ANDDAEITDLQM
+189 AKTDAKIADLALA
-201 TFSYSTI
+201 FSYITI
-208 DGRDYIVHIG
+208 ESKDYIVHKG
-218 EEIDFLIAFEGYTD
+218 EETAFLEGFTD

-244 WYSAYFGFCNPCM
+244 WYSAYFGFCEPCM
-257 KIEWYD
+257 RIEWYD
-263 ADDFIMDAGAIVY
+263 VEDFLFDAGAIAY
-276 SNGYKNEIF
+276 SDGYKNEMF
-285 LDTEIGMPEYEFE
+285 FDAEIGMPEYEFE

-315 YKKYKFTILVP
+315 YKKYKFTLLVP
-326 EEVCDVM
+326 EEVCHVM
-333 RFIRL
+333 RLIPLTDHIRL
-338 SDHIYIS
+338 PTQND
-345 TRENTYK
+345 TYE

>member
-24 AFGRDYVYLSPKIY
+24 AFGRDYIYLSPKRY

-45 RAERKDFA
+45 RAERKDLT
-53 PSDEITSE
+53 PSDEITAE
-61 YIDGYLDKN
+61 YIDGYLDEL
-70 GNLVEQSGLN
+70 GNLVEDSGYGS
-80 AGVGSIDASE
+80 GVGQIDASE

-105 FYKEITTR
+105 YYTILSKR
-113 VRGAQIAFVNAS
+113 YRASQIVFANAS
-125 GKVFK
+125 GKVLK
-130 VENPITALGNT
+130 IENPILNSEGNT
-141 TWSGVVTIPSGT
+141 TWSGIVTIPSGT
-153 ATIYVTQYNK
+153 ATIYVTQYN
-163 TVSEENATYNKVAIT
+163 TEVSEENATYNKVAIT

-189 ANDDAEITDLQM
+189 ANNDEKIADLALA
-201 TFSYSTI
+201 FSIVTI
-208 DGRDYIVHIG
+208 DGRDYIVHKG
-218 EEIDFLIAFEGYTD
+218 EEIALLEGFTD

-257 KIEWYD
+257 RIEWYD
-263 ADDFIMDAGAIVY
+263 VEDFIMDAGAIAY
-276 SNGYKNEIF
+276 SDGYKNEMF
-285 LDTEIGMPEYEFE
+285 FDAEIGMPEYEFE

-345 TRENTYK
+345 TRENIYK

>member
-9 PIPFFTDKGEQTKWY
+9 PFPFFLDKGEQTKWY
-24 AFGRDYVYLSPKIY
+24 AFGRDYVYLSPKRY

-53 PSDEITSE
+53 PSDAIASE

-70 GNLVEQSGLN
+70 GSLVEQSGLN

-105 FYKEITTR
+105 FYQEITMR
-113 VRGAQIAFVNAS
+113 VQGAQISFVNGS
-125 GKVFK
+125 GQVIK

-141 TWSGVVTIPSGT
+141 TWSGMVAIPQGT
-153 ATIYVTQYNK
+153 TTIYVTQYNK
-163 TVSEENATYNKVAIT
+163 VVSEENATYNKVAIT

-189 ANDDAEITDLQM
+189 AKTDAQIADLALA
-201 TFSYSTI
+201 FSYITI
-208 DGRDYIVHIG
+208 ESKDYIVHKG
-218 EEIDFLIAFEGYTD
+218 EETALLEGFTD

-244 WYSAYFGFCNPCM
+244 WYSAYFGFCEPCM
-257 KIEWYD
+257 RIEWYD
-263 ADDFIMDAGAIVY
+263 VDDFLFDAGAIAY
-276 SNGYKNEIF
+276 SDGYKNEMF
-285 LDTEIGMPEYEFE
+285 FDAEIGMPEYEFE

-338 SDHIYIS
+338 SDHIRIS
-345 TRENTYK
+345 TKNDTYE

>member
-9 PIPFFTDKGEQTKWY
+9 PFPFFLDKGEQTKWY
-24 AFGRDYVYLSPKIY
+24 AFGRDYVYLSPKRY

-53 PSDEITSE
+53 PSDAIASD
-61 YIDGYLDKN
+61 YINGYLDKN

-95 LYINNMPSPI
+95 LYINNMPSPV
-105 FYKEITTR
+105 FYQEITMR
-113 VRGAQIAFVNAS
+113 VQGAQIAFVNGS
-125 GKVFK
+125 GQVIK
-130 VENPITALGNT
+130 VENPITELGNT
-141 TWSGVVTIPSGT
+141 TWSGMVAIPQGT
-153 ATIYVTQYNK
+153 TTIYVTQYNK
-163 TVSEENATYNKVAIT
+163 VVSEENATYNKVAIT

-189 ANDDAEITDLQM
+189 AKTDAKIADLALA
-201 TFSYSTI
+201 FSYITI
-208 DGRDYIVHIG
+208 ESKDYIVHKG
-218 EEIDFLIAFEGYTD
+218 EETAILEGFTD

-244 WYSAYFGFCNPCM
+244 WYSAYFGFCEPCM
-257 KIEWYD
+257 RIEWYD
-263 ADDFIMDAGAIVY
+263 VEDFLFDAGAIAY
-276 SNGYKNEIF
+276 SDGYKNEMF
-285 LDTEIGMPEYEFE
+285 FDAEIGMPEYEFE

-338 SDHIYIS
+338 SDHIRIS
-345 TRENTYK
+345 TKNDTYE

>member
-9 PIPFFTDKGEQTKWY
+9 PFPFFLDKGEQTKWY
-24 AFGRDYVYLSPKIY
+24 AFGRDYVYLSPKRY

-53 PSDEITSE
+53 PSDAIVSE

-105 FYKEITTR
+105 FYQEITMR
-113 VRGAQIAFVNAS
+113 VQGAQIAFVNGS
-125 GKVFK
+125 GQVIK
-130 VENPITALGNT
+130 VENPITELGNT
-141 TWSGVVTIPSGT
+141 TWSGMVAIPQGT
-153 ATIYVTQYNK
+153 TTIYVTQYNK
-163 TVSEENATYNKVAIT
+163 VVSEENATYNKVAIT

-189 ANDDAEITDLQM
+189 AKTDAKIADLALA
-201 TFSYSTI
+201 FSYITI
-208 DGRDYIVHIG
+208 ESKDYIVHKG
-218 EEIDFLIAFEGYTD
+218 EETAILEGFSD

-244 WYSAYFGFCNPCM
+244 WYSAYFGFCEPCM
-257 KIEWYD
+257 RIEWYD
-263 ADDFIMDAGAIVY
+263 VEDFLFDAGAIAY
-276 SNGYKNEIF
+276 SDGYKNEMF
-285 LDTEIGMPEYEFE
+285 FDAEIGMPEYEFE

-315 YKKYKFTILVP
+315 YKKYKFTLLVP

-338 SDHIYIS
+338 SDHIRIS
-345 TRENTYK
+345 TKNDTYE

>member
-9 PIPFFTDKGEQTKWY
+9 PFPFFLDKGEQTKWY
-24 AFGRDYVYLSPKIY
+24 AFGRDYVYLSPKRY

-45 RAERKDFA
+45 REERKDFA
-53 PSDEITSE
+53 PSDAIASD

-95 LYINNMPSPI
+95 LYINNMPSPV
-105 FYKEITTR
+105 FYQEITMR
-113 VRGAQIAFVNAS
+113 VQGAQIAFVNGS
-125 GKVFK
+125 GQVIK
-130 VENPITALGNT
+130 VENPITELGNT
-141 TWSGVVTIPSGT
+141 TWSGMVAIPQGT
-153 ATIYVTQYNK
+153 TTIYVTQYNK
-163 TVSEENATYNKVAIT
+163 VVSEENATYNKVAIT

-189 ANDDAEITDLQM
+189 AKTDAKIADLALA
-201 TFSYSTI
+201 FSYITI
-208 DGRDYIVHIG
+208 ESKDYIVHKG
-218 EEIDFLIAFEGYTD
+218 EETAILEGFTD

-244 WYSAYFGFCNPCM
+244 WYSAYFGFCEPCM
-257 KIEWYD
+257 RIEWYD
-263 ADDFIMDAGAIVY
+263 VEDFLFDAGAIAY
-276 SNGYKNEIF
+276 SDGYKNEMF
-285 LDTEIGMPEYEFE
+285 FDAEIGMPEYEFE

-338 SDHIYIS
+338 SDHIRIS
-345 TRENTYK
+345 TKNDTYE
-352 ATSFLMTPT
+352 ATSFLMTPS

>member
-9 PIPFFTDKGEQTKWY
+9 PFPFFLDKGEQTKWY
-24 AFGRDYVYLSPKIY
+24 AFGRDYVYLSPKRY

-53 PSDEITSE
+53 PSDAIVSE
-61 YIDGYLDKN
+61 YINGYLDKN

-105 FYKEITTR
+105 FYQEITMR
-113 VRGAQIAFVNAS
+113 VQGAQIAFVNGS
-125 GKVFK
+125 GQVIK
-130 VENPITALGNT
+130 VENPITELGNT
-141 TWSGVVTIPSGT
+141 TWSGMVAIPQGT
-153 ATIYVTQYNK
+153 TTIYVTQYNK
-163 TVSEENATYNKVAIT
+163 VVSEENATYNKVAIT

-189 ANDDAEITDLQM
+189 AKTDAKIADLALA
-201 TFSYSTI
+201 FSYITI
-208 DGRDYIVHIG
+208 ESKDYIVHKG
-218 EEIDFLIAFEGYTD
+218 EETSILEGFTD

-244 WYSAYFGFCNPCM
+244 WYSAYFGFCEPCM

-263 ADDFIMDAGAIVY
+263 VEDFLFDAGAIAY
-276 SNGYKNEIF
+276 SDGYKNEMF
-285 LDTEIGMPEYEFE
+285 FDAEIGMPEYEFE

-338 SDHIYIS
+338 SDHIRIS
-345 TRENTYK
+345 TKNDTYE